1 MVHGETEERVRIEC
15 IAPQIAEGYCP
26 LQVILYGSNAWS
38 GPTDDSDIPGDRRT
52 RKASFCGSMS
62 PRDLREWSWVNGGTM
77 AKQEAK
83 PAGKSVSDSGV
94 DLTLIRKYLA
104 MTPTERLRA
113 WENATRL
120 ALELK
125 KHAPRSSE
133 HP

>member
-1 MVHGETEERVRIEC
+1 
-15 IAPQIAEGYCP
+15 
-26 LQVILYGSNAWS
+26 
-38 GPTDDSDIPGDRRT
+38 
-52 RKASFCGSMS
+52 
-62 PRDLREWSWVNGGTM
+62 M

-113 WENATRL
+113 WESATRL